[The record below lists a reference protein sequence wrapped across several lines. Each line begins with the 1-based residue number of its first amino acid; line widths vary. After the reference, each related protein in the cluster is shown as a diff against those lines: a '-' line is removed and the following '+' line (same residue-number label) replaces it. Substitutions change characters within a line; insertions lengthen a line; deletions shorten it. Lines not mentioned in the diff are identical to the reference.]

1 MTPMEAPSNRMPY
14 AFLVLLLTAGCGG
27 NSTSSDAPPHDA
39 GMNEAD
45 TEAGGQGGSAGSAE
59 GGAAGWGGSE
69 CSPDEKEAQTQSVDE
84 ALREGAPCFS
94 GSFGVGN
101 DGSTHLNFYLY
112 AEPGV
117 LTATLCTNDPNFF
130 VGKLHE
136 EAASEALVGLD
147 LSCLRGS
154 PSRKIVGEALEQRDT
169 LEVLLA
175 DCPDW
180 WARWQDRLGIV
191 FDEGGQA
198 VALEPPEYKPHAPE
212 IEACVLGALA
222 GKTFPCLANLHIC
235 AAQITL

>member
-1 MTPMEAPSNRMPY
+1 MTLNRRRTL
-14 AFLVLLLTAGCGG
+14 ALLLAVASCGG
-27 NSTSSDAPPHDA
+27 RATSSEVAHDA

-94 GSFGVGN
+94 GSLRVGS
-101 DGSTHLNFYLY
+101 DGSIHLNFFLY
-112 AEPGV
+112 AEPSV

-154 PSRKIVGEALEQRDT
+154 PSRKIVGEASEQRDS
-169 LEVLLA
+169 LEALLA
-175 DCPDW
+175 ACPDW
-180 WARWQDRLGIV
+180 WARWQDSLGIV
-191 FDEGGQA
+191 FDESGQA
-198 VALEPPEYKPHAPE
+198 VALEPPEYKPPAPE
-212 IEACVLGALA
+212 IETCVLGTLA
-222 GKTFPCLANLHIC
+222 GKTFPCLANLQIC
-235 AAQITL
+235 AARITL